1 MQKILL
7 LLFIFLFHGC
17 SINTLFPS
25 GEVNKVMVVKYLPYM
40 KHHRAYFK
48 RAHLENIQ
56 GRKYL
61 FLYNHKN
68 HDLAVLF
75 HNQDKYILYNM
86 SKPKLKPLIGYPKKT
101 TTLKTVLRSFKH
113 KGFQPIQSLSS
124 IGYITTVAKR
134 RYKDIKTLLIETKDY
149 TRLQTLYK
157 KAIKDYDAHT
167 ILHIK
172 TKLPKSL
179 IYTYY
184 RFYKKHAKSKIQLAQ
199 LQIIG
204 EKLHIEKKEKKST
217 TPAKKSS
224 KKISKKN
231 IKKEL
236 NIVANTHTI
245 PLKQQK
251 EEIPKVTKPKIQKE
265 EIVQI
270 KKVKEI
276 TPPAKPYKYYLYQSS
291 LAELSSYIS
300 NKTTKNALT
309 YNQYT
314 ALTYRIKVL
323 KEEKLFNEGSLEELI
338 AAYKINKNPK
348 YKKRI
353 MLLMKEKQDTL

>member
-7 LLFIFLFHGC
+7 FFIFLFHGC
-17 SINTLFPS
+17 SINTLFPG
-25 GEVNKVMVVKYLPYM
+25 GEVNKVMIVKYLPYM
-40 KHHRAYFK
+40 KHHRAYFN
-48 RAHLENIQ
+48 RDHLENIQ

-101 TTLKTVLRSFKH
+101 TTIKTVLRSFKH

-149 TRLQTLYK
+149 TRLQALYK
-157 KAIKDYDAHT
+157 KAIKNYNAST

-172 TKLPKSL
+172 TRLPKSL

-184 RFYKKHAKSKIQLAQ
+184 RFYKKHAKSKMQLAQ
-199 LQIIG
+199 IQIIG
-204 EKLHIEKKEKKST
+204 EKLHIEKKST
-217 TPAKKSS
+217 TPSRKNSQ
-224 KKISKKN
+224 KISKKN

-236 NIVANTHTI
+236 NLIKSIHTL
-245 PLKQQK
+245 PLKREVK
-251 EEIPKVTKPKIQKE
+251 EIPKVTEIKIQKE
-265 EIVQI
+265 EIAKI
-270 KKVKEI
+270 TELKEI
-276 TPPAKPYKYYLYQSS
+276 IPPAKPYKYYLYQSS

-300 NKTTKNALT
+300 NSTTKNALT
-309 YNQYT
+309 YSQYT
-314 ALTYRIKVL
+314 ALTHRQSVL
-323 KEEKLFNEGSLEELI
+323 KEKKLFNEGSLEELI

-348 YKKRI
+348 YKERI
-353 MLLMKEKQDTL
+353 MLLMKEKQETF